1 MTFIYT
7 SLRVKSELLQCENIS
22 SLAPRKSIG
31 PRNSYDESIIKCT
44 MNIKSS
50 RFYKHNIK
58 NTSCDKWNRWNVIQ
72 KQCIMGCFELKN
84 TQWQIHF
91 SKKVPIKRN
100 EQIIP
105 KWSICNFSGH
115 MTSLHNIYISSMLKG
130 NYVQHIHT
138 SHMVA
143 GNGHQRC
150 IIFTAH
156 RLDLET
162 EWFKS

>member
-7 SLRVKSELLQCENIS
+7 SLRVKTELLQCENIS

-31 PRNSYDESIIKCT
+31 PRNSKCT

-50 RFYKHNIK
+50 HFYKHNIK
-58 NTSCDKWNRWNVIQ
+58 NTSCVKWNRWNVIQ
-72 KQCIMGCFELKN
+72 NNALWVVLNWKK
-84 TQWQIHF
+84 WQIRF
-91 SKKVPIKRN
+91 SKKVPTKRN

-130 NYVQHIHT
+130 NYVQHIHI

>member
-7 SLRVKSELLQCENIS
+7 SLRVKADLLQCENIP

-31 PRNSYDESIIKCT
+31 PRKSKCR

-50 RFYKHNIK
+50 RFYKQNIK
-58 NTSCDKWNRWNVIQ
+58 NTCSVKWNTWNVIK
-72 KQCIMGCFELKN
+72 KQCIMGCFWTEIK
-84 TQWQIHF
+84 TFKWQIHVETN
-91 SKKVPIKRN
+91 K
-100 EQIIP
+100 IIP

-115 MTSLHNIYISSMLKG
+115 MTSLHNIYILSMLKG
-130 NYVQHIHT
+130 NYVQHIHI
-138 SHMVA
+138 SHMVT
-143 GNGHQRC
+143 GNWHQRC

>member
-1 MTFIYT
+1 MWRLFTRHWESKPNCYSVKISLHLHQGKALDLETQNVPWISNQAVFINIT
-7 SLRVKSELLQCENIS
+7 SKILLASSGIGEMLSKSNALWVVLNW
-22 SLAPRKSIG
+22 K
-31 PRNSYDESIIKCT
+31 K
-44 MNIKSS
+44 
-50 RFYKHNIK
+50 
-58 NTSCDKWNRWNVIQ
+58 
-72 KQCIMGCFELKN
+72 
-84 TQWQIHF
+84 WQINF
-91 SKKVPIKRN
+91 SKKVPTKRN

-130 NYVQHIHT
+130 NYVQHIHI